1 MKAEKIVLTNH
12 CLCLFQRGYQLHIL
26 LFTVNSIVSALIN
39 ATSGPGKTDSLSKEV
54 QEESGET
61 SNQTQTL
68 LFDTSMDKILTMIE
82 SELFG
87 NLLEEKKIAAL
98 VKATAEAKK
107 IISYGLLERLGAHI
121 SKSMVVDVVNHL
133 IRFGLS
139 IIFFRKN
146 PFDQN
151 LKYFFRAFKK

>member
-1 MKAEKIVLTNH
+1 M
-12 CLCLFQRGYQLHIL
+12 
-26 LFTVNSIVSALIN
+26 SALIN

-54 QEESGET
+54 QEESGES
-61 SNQTQTL
+61 SNQTQSL

-133 IRFGLS
+133 IRFGLKCQ
-139 IIFFRKN
+139 FKKN

-151 LKYFFRAFKK
+151 LKYFFRAFEK

>member
-1 MKAEKIVLTNH
+1 MKAEKIKATNQ

-39 ATSGPGKTDSLSKEV
+39 ATRGPGKTESVSKEV
-54 QEESGET
+54 KDESGET

-133 IRFGLS
+133 IRFGLQYQFLKCPFYTKQ
-139 IIFFRKN
+139 IFC
-146 PFDQN
+146 
-151 LKYFFRAFKK
+151 LLAFKR